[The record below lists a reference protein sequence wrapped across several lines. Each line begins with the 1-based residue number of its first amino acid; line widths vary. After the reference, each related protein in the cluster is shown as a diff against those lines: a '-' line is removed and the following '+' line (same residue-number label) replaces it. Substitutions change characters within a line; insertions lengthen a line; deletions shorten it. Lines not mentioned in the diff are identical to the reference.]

1 MLKSQRQKDLVF
13 DSVIYVVL
21 FIIMLTMLY
30 PFYYVLIASFNK
42 GSDSLLGGV
51 YLWPRNFTLENYRV
65 FMDDPKWVKA
75 FLISVLR
82 TVSGTLLGLLLT
94 SIVAYGL
101 SHRDLLFSKVYFTV
115 IVFAMYFSGGLIP
128 YYVVLRSLGLLNSF
142 AVYIIPSMLST
153 FFLLIAISF
162 FREIPAELKESAHI
176 DGAGELTIFFRI
188 ILPVSTPVLATM
200 ALFMG
205 VGQWNS
211 WLDSA
216 YFVQSEEP
224 AYAGLP
230 HDGGHQQEQ
239 LSDGFAGGSQQCLG
253 GCDQLLLT
261 GHFNGGVDC
270 SHYLCVPVP
279 AEVFRT
285 WHHAGFGKR
294 LGQCFSV
301 QMFHCTYSSLIQS
314 WRD

>member
-216 YFVQSEEP
+216 YFVQSEELRTLAFRMMEVINKSNSP
-224 AYAGLP
+224 MDSLAVANSASAGVTSFSLQVTSMVVSIVP
-230 HDGGHQQEQ
+230 IICVYPFLQKYFVHGIM
-239 LSDGFAGGSQQCLG
+239 LGSVKG
-253 GCDQLLLT
+253 
-261 GHFNGGVDC
+261 
-270 SHYLCVPVP
+270 
-279 AEVFRT
+279 
-285 WHHAGFGKR
+285 
-294 LGQCFSV
+294 
-301 QMFHCTYSSLIQS
+301 
-314 WRD
+314 